1 MRDDN
6 SPATSDER
14 TWEPPSP
21 DLTEVFAS
29 PDGQD
34 LMVDLYLPDPGRQN
48 RAGVI
53 FVHGGGWR
61 LGERQAFNWHAHRL
75 SLLGYLA
82 LSIDYRLMPDSPFP
96 AAVEDCQSAV
106 AWLRSQADRF
116 DIDPT
121 RIGAVGS
128 SAGGHLVAC
137 LGVLNT
143 EIGGTS
149 TKVECVVD
157 VHGVH
162 DFPALLDA
170 DGVINENWQAFL
182 GGSYSERKTEWIQAS
197 PALHVDETSAA
208 MLIVHDPDDELVPY
222 EQSRLLADALVK
234 AGRPVQFLPSP
245 GSGHGFFYNPENPW
259 AQRAWPVVVTW
270 LGQQIGS
277 VNE

>member
-1 MRDDN
+1 MSADN
-6 SPATSDER
+6 PPTPTGEQAS
-14 TWEPPSP
+14 EPPAP

-34 LMVDLYLPDPGRQN
+34 LMADLYLPDSAMQN
-48 RAGVI
+48 RACVI

-106 AWLRSQADRF
+106 AWVRRQADRLK
-116 DIDPT
+116 IDPA

-137 LGVLNT
+137 LGVMNH

-149 TKVECVVD
+149 TKVNCVVD

-170 DGVINENWQAFL
+170 SEVINENWEAFL
-182 GGSYSERKTEWIQAS
+182 GGPYSERKTEWIQAS
-197 PALHVDETSAA
+197 PALHVDGTSAS
-208 MLIVHDPDDELVPY
+208 MLIVHDPNDETVPH
-222 EQSRLLADALVK
+222 EQSRLLADALVR
-234 AGRPVQFLPSP
+234 AGRPMQFLPSP
-245 GSGHGFFYNPENPW
+245 GSGHGFFYNPDNPW
-259 AQRAWPVVVTW
+259 TQKVWPVAVNW
-270 LGQQIGS
+270 LDQQL
-277 VNE
+277 NPNLP